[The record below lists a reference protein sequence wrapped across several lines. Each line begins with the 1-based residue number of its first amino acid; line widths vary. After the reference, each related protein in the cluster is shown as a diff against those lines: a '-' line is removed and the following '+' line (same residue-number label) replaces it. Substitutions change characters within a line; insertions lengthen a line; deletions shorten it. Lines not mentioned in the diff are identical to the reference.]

1 MSRKALHHKGKMTEF
16 VTVHPLLSIGTWF
29 KIAGTLGFILFY
41 WILSPK
47 HKITLI

>member
-29 KIAGTLGFILFY
+29 KIAGTL
-41 WILSPK
+41 SPK